1 MDGPR
6 KLGLSAYMYMV
17 RMGLVVALSISFFF
31 LTLKPWSAGT
41 RVSVSK
47 V

>member
-17 RMGLVVALSISFFF
+17 RMGLVVALSISFF